1 MFFSLEGFSLS
12 KAFNTI
18 TETFFCKKRRR
29 EENDP
34 NLNYLFKK
42 RSQTSHYFDD
52 WNKTPTEN
60 IRFTNSTQRKSF
72 QNVTTIRN
80 TQKIRSRSLDKSSC
94 ISIKESNL
102 EQDKFNFNDQILKEA
117 FVTINTQIG
126 EIKEEKKEVVEE
138 KSSIFKRIFKFNV
151 KKIKF
156 DDKKYEAGNFNFPV
170 NSNYKMEIS
179 NYGQLLEYVTNKDPK
194 SFPTIDE
201 ESFNTL
207 QK

>member
-1 MFFSLEGFSLS
+1 MFFSLEGFSIL
-12 KAFNTI
+12 KAFNTF

-52 WNKTPTEN
+52 YNKTSTEN
-60 IRFTNSTQRKSF
+60 FRFTNTSQRKSF

-80 TQKIRSRSLDKSSC
+80 TLKRRSRSLDKSSC
-94 ISIKESNL
+94 LSVKESNH
-102 EQDKFNFNDQILKEA
+102 EQDKFNFNDQILKDA
-117 FVTINTQIG
+117 FVTINTHIG
-126 EIKEEKKEVVEE
+126 EIKEEKKVVEE
-138 KSSIFKRIFKFNV
+138 EKPSNQKKNFKFKVKMIKNEANRNEDPCNV
-151 KKIKF
+151 PIYF
-156 DDKKYEAGNFNFPV
+156 
-170 NSNYKMEIS
+170 NYKKDFSKYQHLI
-179 NYGQLLEYVTNKDPK
+179 EYVMNKNPK

-201 ESFNTL
+201 ESFNKF